1 MHAAAQAPGLLAGER
16 GERGAGSVSRP
27 EAAAATACAPALAS
41 ALISLSTRREKFSVS
56 GTSSAMIAKSRT

>member
-1 MHAAAQAPGLLAGER
+1 L
-16 GERGAGSVSRP
+16 VNRP
-27 EAAAATACAPALAS
+27 EAAAATAWAPALAS